1 MKIGIIREG
10 KVPSD
15 NRVALTPRQCAFLMR
30 NYAVQIV
37 VEPSPIRCYPDAEY
51 VNEGVAVTSNLSDC
65 DMLLGI
71 KEVPITQL
79 IPHKTYFFFS
89 HTVKKQVY
97 NRQLLQAVLQK
108 NIKLIDYELLTD
120 EHGLRLIA
128 FGRYAGMVGAHNG
141 MLAYGARTGVYSMA
155 RMKDLHDYAHARKM
169 YKTIKIPPI
178 RVVVTG
184 TGRVAS
190 GAVEVLRD
198 LGLKQVTPSDF
209 LKKNFNMAVFTQ
221 LSPTEYVERKDSLP
235 FKKADFYA
243 HPDRYKSSFAP
254 FAHKTDVFING
265 IFYDKKAPM
274 FFTLEEM
281 QQRSFQIKT
290 IADVSCDLMPHS
302 SVPATIRATT
312 IAEPFYGFDPVLNQE
327 IAPFQEKSIDMMTID
342 NLPNELPRDASEF
355 FGTQFMDNILPEILK
370 SKDSIVLQKATIAEK
385 GKLTERYHYLQ
396 DYVDFK
402 G

>member
-10 KVPSD
+10 KVPPD
-15 NRVALTPRQCAFLMR
+15 NRVVLTPRQCAFLMR

-37 VEPSPIRCYPDAEY
+37 VEPSSIRCYPDAEY
-51 VNEGVAVTSNLSDC
+51 VNEGVAVTNNLSDC

-79 IPHKTYFFFS
+79 MPDKTYFFFS

-97 NRQLLQAVLQK
+97 NRTLLQTVLQK

-120 EHGLRLIA
+120 DHGLRLIA

-141 MLAYGARTGVYSMA
+141 MLAYGTRTGAYSMM
-155 RMKDLHDYAHARKM
+155 RMKDLHDYAQARKM
-169 YKTIKIPPI
+169 YQTIQLPPV

-198 LGLKQVTPSDF
+198 LGLKQVTPSNF
-209 LKKNFNMAVFTQ
+209 LNKNFNTAIFTQ
-221 LSPTEYVERKDSLP
+221 LSAREYVERKDGLS
-235 FKKADFYA
+235 FKKIDFYA
-243 HPDRYKSSFAP
+243 HPNRYKSSFAP
-254 FAHKTDVFING
+254 FYQKTDIFING

-281 QQRSFQIKT
+281 QQPAFKIKT
-290 IADVSCDLMPHS
+290 IADISCDLMPYS
-302 SVPATIRATT
+302 SVPSTIRATT

-370 SKDSIVLQKATIAEK
+370 AKDSIVLHRATIAEK
-385 GKLTERYHYLQ
+385 GKLTEKYHYLQ
-396 DYVDFK
+396 DYVDNDK
-402 G
+402 